1 MPLARHAATR
11 FTQVF
16 RSAMPSTLTEAD
28 HHATTVLT
36 QRIQIF
42 ECLGEILPSKLEPHA
57 LGRDHEPHLELV
69 ALGRTDDDRLG
80 LSHDAHELRLLRLP
94 LALEPPR
101 PMPERAPRP

>member
-36 QRIQIF
+36 QRI
-42 ECLGEILPSKLEPHA
+42 
-57 LGRDHEPHLELV
+57 
-69 ALGRTDDDRLG
+69 
-80 LSHDAHELRLLRLP
+80 LLYT
-94 LALEPPR
+94 ESTSSDPR
-101 PMPERAPRP
+101 PNPVPGASGTVHHETPGEGGIRMHVDASLQDGTTVRGSLDMTWCELML